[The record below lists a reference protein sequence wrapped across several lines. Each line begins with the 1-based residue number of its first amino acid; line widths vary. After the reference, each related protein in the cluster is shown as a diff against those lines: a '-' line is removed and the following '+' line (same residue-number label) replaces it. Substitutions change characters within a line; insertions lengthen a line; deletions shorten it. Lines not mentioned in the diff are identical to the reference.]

1 MTFAEFMQN
10 VPIIFMLAG
19 GVALVYF
26 TGCTYFSLDFRFPA

>member
-26 TGCTYFSLDFRFPA
+26 TYRFSKLP